1 MKLVPSKEMKINLL
15 PDQEDYLCTKETI
28 REIFAKDEK
37 NICLAFDIYMEDQLV
52 GFAMFCEQMKGIFFL
67 WNFAIDAQYQ
77 HKGIGTKALQEV
89 LAYMLS
95 HYHVKVFS
103 TTYSWGNEHA
113 KKLYEIVGFYEV
125 NVVEEDDYKEVN
137 MIYAVDAEAAEALKK
152 SWLTDD

>member
-28 REIFAKDEK
+28 KEIFAKDEK

-77 HKGIGTKALQEV
+77 HKGIGSISVHAFP
-89 LAYMLS
+89 LS
-95 HYHVKVFS
+95 CK
-103 TTYSWGNEHA
+103 
-113 KKLYEIVGFYEV
+113 GFFHH
-125 NVVEEDDYKEVN
+125 
-137 MIYAVDAEAAEALKK
+137 IQLGQ
-152 SWLTDD
+152 